1 MRRDK
6 EEIKSEILRR
16 RDEYKAGR
24 IRFRRTV
31 GISAASGLAT
41 LAIVFMLVT
50 SPTVQKMMGKK
61 PAAQDAIQDG
71 SSGQMIFTPESVQ
84 AADPGDGPAASIGTV
99 PPGAAHHPAETVDGF
114 CGFTFGGL
122 DESILPDGITVH
134 DTETGCDYEVTDEDR
149 MAQIV
154 RIVNTLHEKTGLYG
168 IHGSAGSAELFV
180 IRIAYG
186 DRVLTVK
193 GLDGGFLVN
202 DGETVMVLDKT
213 ERAELYSL
221 IAELINEN

>member
-31 GISAASGLAT
+31 GISAVSGLAT

-84 AADPGDGPAASIGTV
+84 ARRRVSTTSPAIWDSGKARSPRSTTLLRPLRFRRSIT
-99 PPGAAHHPAETVDGF
+99 P
-114 CGFTFGGL
+114 
-122 DESILPDGITVH
+122 
-134 DTETGCDYEVTDEDR
+134 
-149 MAQIV
+149 
-154 RIVNTLHEKTGLYG
+154 
-168 IHGSAGSAELFV
+168 
-180 IRIAYG
+180 
-186 DRVLTVK
+186 
-193 GLDGGFLVN
+193 
-202 DGETVMVLDKT
+202 
-213 ERAELYSL
+213 
-221 IAELINEN
+221 